1 MDFKIGDR
9 VKSLTDD
16 GSGLHYGEYG
26 RVVEVEGHG
35 APIVRWDEFN
45 PGRHTADGRVENG
58 HGWFVFKRNA
68 VELVEEVKDF
78 GNLPEANTDAKDILF
93 NL

>member
-16 GSGLHYGEYG
+16 GSGLYYGEYG
-26 RVVEVEGHG
+26 RVIEVEGYG
-35 APIVRWDEFN
+35 IPIVRWDEFN

-58 HGWFVFKRNA
+58 HGWFVFKRDA
-68 VELVEEVKDF
+68 VELVEETEDF
-78 GNLPEANTDAKDILF
+78 GDLPEANTDAKDILF
-93 NL
+93 GL

>member
-16 GSGLHYGEYG
+16 GSALHYGEYG

-35 APIVRWDEFN
+35 VPIVRWDEFN
-45 PGRHTADGRVENG
+45 LGRHTADGRVENG
-58 HGWFVFKRNA
+58 HGWFVFKRSA